1 MSDPELL
8 KRAAEAKEMAY
19 APYSGYRVGAALLCN
34 DGSVVTGCNVENIS
48 FGATICAERCAV
60 VKAVS
65 EGKRDFKKI
74 EISVSGDEI
83 GFPCGICRQLI
94 SEFAKGDFEFVCAN
108 NKGEFK
114 KFTLSQLMPHGFYS
128 NLKKETN
135 NG

>member
-1 MSDPELL
+1 LSDPELL

-65 EGKRDFKKI
+65 EGKRDFKKNA
-74 EISVSGDEI
+74 ISVSGRNRLSGRNLQTADSEL
-83 GFPCGICRQLI
+83 PRGILN
-94 SEFAKGDFEFVCAN
+94 SFGAN

-114 KFTLSQLMPHGFYS
+114 
-128 NLKKETN
+128 NLPVHSFCRMVFI
-135 NG
+135 